1 MNEFTK
7 GGENKGWER
16 CVDKYVRDVGTLRR
30 GVHQGGGMGPLS
42 FYTKGTSTR
51 DSERVGGG
59 EREVGKAREDERESK
74 VTLLANCLLSKHHY
88 FELHHFVMAY

>member
-1 MNEFTK
+1 
-7 GGENKGWER
+7 
-16 CVDKYVRDVGTLRR
+16 VDKYVRDVGTLRR

-59 EREVGKAREDERESK
+59 EREREGGKAREDEREREQSY
-74 VTLLANCLLSKHHY
+74 TTC
-88 FELHHFVMAY
+88 